1 MIVLQKY
8 QEFFNPNKDKTKKKQ
23 KNHILFLQDMIFFIF
38 AEIFKLKHHHK
49 ENYIFSIKKTQ
60 TPFHLNK
67 SSKVI
72 SLCIIPE

>member
-38 AEIFKLKHHHK
+38 AEILNLNIIIKRI
-49 ENYIFSIKKTQ
+49 IF
-60 TPFHLNK
+60 LA
-67 SSKVI
+67 
-72 SLCIIPE
+72 

>member
-8 QEFFNPNKDKTKKKQ
+8 QEFSIQTKIKQIKTKKSYP
-23 KNHILFLQDMIFFIF
+23 IFEGYDFF
-38 AEIFKLKHHHK
+38 YLCRNFKLKHHHK